1 VSRILFKGAESAD
14 TGDATGEASLTLG
27 APVAVKPMTARDLV
41 VLAALPISAAIAWTV
56 PQTRWQAL
64 AHACAPIAARLLA
77 TRLQAKVE
85 RIERLVGDRPLPMPA
100 AAVAEESIA
109 GHVEEFLQILREY
122 RPRGWQP
129 AIALEGREH
138 VAAALERGRGAILWV
153 GHFSFAS
160 LVAKKAFH
168 GAGLEVS
175 HLSHPS
181 HGFSRSRFGMR
192 FLNPVRAGIEERYVR
207 ERVMLSID
215 GPTAALRGLHRRLR
229 HNGVVSITVRERALR
244 PAIVPFLDGTI
255 KLASGAA
262 DLAYATRAA
271 LLPVFAV
278 REPDGRHRVII
289 EPPLELRR
297 DLPRAGAV
305 DLALR
310 QYSERL
316 APRALAYPGQW
327 RGWLHL

>member
-77 TRLQAKVE
+77 T
-85 RIERLVGDRPLPMPA
+85 PA

-229 HNGVVSITVRERALR
+229 GNGVVSITVRERALR